1 MTLKDS
7 AKFLRSHM
15 TDAENK
21 LWQHLRSHRFASL
34 KFKRQKPI
42 GAYIVDFVCL
52 QQRLIIEVDGSQHL
66 QSEADKQ
73 RDTWLVKQGFRVL
86 RFWNN
91 DVLLNIDVVLEA
103 IYQAVFP
110 SPLTPLP
117 QVGEGNSNVPS
128 SARLSEDKEH
138 SPRPLAGEGRGRGQ
152 AQPSIP
158 FL

>member
-15 TDAENK
+15 TDAESK
-21 LWQHLRSHRFASL
+21 LWYHSRSHRFADL

-42 GAYIVDFVCL
+42 GTYIVDFVCM

-91 DVLLNIDVVLEA
+91 DVLLNIDTVLEA
-103 IYQAVFP
+103 IYQTVFP

-117 QVGEGNSNVPS
+117 QVGEGNSPAQS
-128 SARLSEDKEH
+128 SPLSCKDKEH
-138 SPRPLAGEGRGRGQ
+138 SPRPLAGEGAGERAGLHKV
-152 AQPSIP
+152 S
-158 FL
+158 FT